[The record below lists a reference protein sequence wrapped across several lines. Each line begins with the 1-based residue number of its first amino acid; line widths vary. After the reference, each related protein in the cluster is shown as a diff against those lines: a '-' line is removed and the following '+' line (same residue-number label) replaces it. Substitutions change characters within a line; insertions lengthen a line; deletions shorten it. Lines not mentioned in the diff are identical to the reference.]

1 MKIRKSFLQGAA
13 LLFTAV
19 SVFSCIGLTGL
30 GDGGLD
36 TAVCPEL
43 GSGAMRS
50 SFTADAKANA
60 NIRAFV
66 QASSDLGKLAVKVEG
81 DVASACERMG
91 GDLGIPAPQMGNST
105 ETKCAAV
112 AAKIDAILKAGASV
126 SMKASV
132 TPPECK
138 VSANAYAEC
147 SGQCSAQVDPGSV
160 VANCEP
166 AKLSGI
172 CEGTCGGSCDGVCR
186 GDCSGECSA
195 KDASGKCAGKCSGT
209 CSGKCEATC
218 HAKCT
223 GTWKAPHCD
232 VKVDAPKAEAN
243 CNASCKAR
251 AEITAQCTEGR
262 VSIQSNV
269 NVGEM
274 PKLIA
279 TLQAN
284 LPVLIQAEL
293 GYGKRIAGEIETLV
307 KVGGEMPNAM
317 ADAGGHAL
325 ACIGASANTV
335 VRAQAS
341 ISISVKASASINAKA
356 GAH

>member
-1 MKIRKSFLQGAA
+1 MKTQSLFVRGGAYFVA
-13 LLFTAV
+13 AV
-19 SVFSCIGLTGL
+19 SVFSCAGGL
-30 GDGGLD
+30 GGSAFD

-43 GSGAMRS
+43 GGGAMRG

-60 NIRAFV
+60 SIRAFV
-66 QASSDLGKLAVKVEG
+66 QAAGDLDRLAAKVEA
-81 DVASACERMG
+81 DVSGACERMG
-91 GDLGIPAPQMGNST
+91 RDLDIPAAQMGMST
-105 ETKCAAV
+105 ESKCAAV

-126 SMKASV
+126 SMKANV

-138 VSANAYAEC
+138 VSADAYAQC

-172 CEGTCGGSCDGVCR
+172 CEGTCGGTCDGVCR

-232 VKVDAPKAEAN
+232 VKVNAPKAEAD
-243 CNASCKAR
+243 CNASCKAH
-251 AEITAQCTEGR
+251 ADITAQCTPGR
-262 VSIQSNV
+262 VNIQTNV
-269 NVGEM
+269 NTGEM

-284 LPVLIQAEL
+284 MPVLIQAEL
-293 GYGKRIAGEIETLV
+293 GYGKRIAGDIETLV
-307 KVGGEMPNAM
+307 RVGGEMPDAM
-317 ADAGGHAL
+317 AQAGTHAL
-325 ACIGASANTV
+325 ACIGASASSV

-341 ISISVKASASINAKA
+341 ISVSVKASASINAKA
-356 GAH
+356 GAN

>member
-1 MKIRKSFLQGAA
+1 MKTHKWILRGAA
-13 LLFTAV
+13 LAFTAV
-19 SVFSCIGLTGL
+19 SVVSCVGLTGI
-30 GDGGLD
+30 GGAGLD

-43 GSGAMRS
+43 GGGAMRAN
-50 SFTADAKANA
+50 FTGDAKANA

-66 QASSDLGKLAVKVEG
+66 QASGDLGKLAAQVEA
-81 DVASACERMG
+81 DVLGACERMG
-91 GDLGIPAPQMGNST
+91 RDLGIPAAQMGPST

-138 VSANAYAEC
+138 VAANAYAEC
-147 SGQCSAQVDPGSV
+147 SGQCTAQLDPGSV

-166 AKLSGI
+166 GKLSGM
-172 CEGTCGGSCDGVCR
+172 CEGTCGGTCDGVCR
-186 GDCSGECSA
+186 GDCSGACSA
-195 KDASGKCAGKCSGT
+195 KDASGKCAGTCSGT

-232 VKVDAPKAEAN
+232 VKVNAPKAEAD
-243 CNASCKAR
+243 CNASCKAH
-251 AEITAQCTEGR
+251 AELTAQCTEGK
-262 VSIQSNV
+262 VSIQTNV
-269 NVGEM
+269 NTGEI

-284 LPVLIQAEL
+284 LPILIRAEL
-293 GYGKRIAGEIETLV
+293 GYGKRIAGDIETLV

-317 ADAGGHAL
+317 AEAGGHAL

-341 ISISVKASASINAKA
+341 ISVSVKASASINAKA
-356 GAH
+356 GAN